1 MERFSG
7 ASEPLSSDR
16 LKFPSWTLRPRAA
29 DAFCSMVGRN
39 SLTGIKKGATRTST
53 ISTPTTIRTI
63 FKVLFMAT
71 SRAGEVGDPPSAGEA
86 RIAQSYW
93 AVVSGPHAESRGAW
107 RSAESNPA
115 SRLLLPDCLDSGG
128 LEAAVTSDQWQAQVV
143 GRRGDDAVGHV
154 GNNVSWNVLESGS
167 HL

>member
-29 DAFCSMVGRN
+29 DAFCSIVGRN
-39 SLTGIKKGATRTST
+39 SLTGIKNGATRTST

-71 SRAGEVGDPPSAGEA
+71 SDPGGANEDWVRRENGKTDAA
-86 RIAQSYW
+86 RGQEL
-93 AVVSGPHAESRGAW
+93 GFRGSR
-107 RSAESNPA
+107 RSTAFPP
-115 SRLLLPDCLDSGG
+115 RD
-128 LEAAVTSDQWQAQVV
+128 
-143 GRRGDDAVGHV
+143 
-154 GNNVSWNVLESGS
+154 
-167 HL
+167 